1 MTITRERHPF
11 EGRSLDVLSSIRRGG
26 VLFLLVILPDGSRSL
41 IPAEWTDWGEGHA
54 GGARSLRGDDTG
66 PRSLGSLGNLLRLRH
81 LVERSPRPT
90 HRVDAAEG
98 EPPCN

>member
-11 EGRSLDVLSSIRRGG
+11 EGRALAVISSIRRGG
-26 VLFLLVILPDGSRSL
+26 VLLLLVSLPDGSRSL
-41 IPAEWTDWGEGHA
+41 IPTEWTDWDEGHA
-54 GGARSLRGDDTG
+54 GGARSLRGEAAG
-66 PRSLGSLGNLLRLRH
+66 PRSLGSLGDLLRLRH
-81 LVERSPRPT
+81 LVDALHGR